1 MNNMQ
6 EYLDQKEWK
15 EFIIEDL
22 FDIKRGKRLIKSD
35 QREGNKPYISSKG
48 IENGVD
54 NFIDNKGE
62 NIREFKDCLTIANSG
77 SVGAVF
83 YHPYKFVAS
92 DHVTKI
98 ERKNLSKYQY
108 LFIAASL
115 EKQIEDKYSFNRE
128 ISDKRLKREKIL
140 LPVDDDAKPDWK
152 FMHKFMKDI
161 ENQIRPEVST
171 IKFNKEKEI
180 DLNKANWKPFF
191 IEDEFDVFT
200 GKNIDKEKL
209 IEGKIPRITATEK
222 NNGVAL
228 FTEHI
233 DEEKFKV
240 YKNFISVSFLGTVF
254 YHPNKVSLDMKIHG
268 LKPKNKTLNK
278 YNALFLVTL
287 LSDMASKYSYGYQLS
302 MGTLKRQKIMLPVT
316 EEGNTDW
323 DFMEQCM
330 KALETQK
337 II

>member
-6 EYLDQKEWK
+6 ESLNQKKWK
-15 EFIIEDL
+15 EFTIENL
-22 FDIKRGKRLIKSD
+22 FDIKRGKRLIKSN
-35 QREGNKPYISSKG
+35 QIEGNKPYISSKG

-54 NFIDNKGE
+54 NFIGNEED
-62 NIREFKDCLTIANSG
+62 NIREFKNCLTIANSG

-108 LFIAASL
+108 LFIATSL
-115 EKQIEDKYSFNRE
+115 EKQIEDKYSYNRE
-128 ISDKRLKREKIL
+128 ITDERLKREKVL
-140 LPVDDDAKPDWK
+140 LPIDDDGKPDWD
-152 FMHKFMKDI
+152 FMDKFMKGLEREI
-161 ENQIRPEVST
+161 KPEVSN
-171 IKFNKEKEI
+171 IKFKRQKEI
-180 DLNKANWKPFF
+180 DFNKINWSSFF

-200 GKNIDKEKL
+200 GKTISKEKL

-228 FTEHI
+228 FTEDI
-233 DEEKFKV
+233 NDKDFRV
-240 YKNFISVSFLGTVF
+240 YENFISISFLGTVF
-254 YHPNKVSLDMKIHG
+254 YHPNQASLDMKIHG

-287 LSDMASKYSYGYQLS
+287 LRDIASKYSYGYQLS
-302 MGTLKRQKIMLPVT
+302 LRLLKRQKIMLPVT
-316 EEGNTDW
+316 KEGNPDW
-323 DFMEQCM
+323 DFMEQYM
-330 KALETQK
+330 KRLERKK